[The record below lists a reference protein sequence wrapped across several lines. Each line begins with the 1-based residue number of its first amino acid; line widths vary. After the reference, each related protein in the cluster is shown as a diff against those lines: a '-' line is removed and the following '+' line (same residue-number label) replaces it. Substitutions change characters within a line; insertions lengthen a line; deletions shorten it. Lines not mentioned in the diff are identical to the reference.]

1 MAAKN
6 NNESACAHAGK
17 SVRAIPILILKNAD
31 KALEHYK
38 KAFGAEETHRMMCP
52 KTGVVAHAGLKI
64 GETEFFVTEERP
76 EMGCTASPGQSFYL
90 YVPDADKAFETAK
103 KAGLKEV
110 QPVAD
115 QFWGDRYGTLTDPF
129 GYTWGIATHK
139 EDLSPAEMGER
150 AQKFFA
156 SMAQRKTA

>member
-1 MAAKN
+1 MAAKSN
-6 NNESACAHAGK
+6 KESACAHAGK

-38 KAFGAEETHRMMCP
+38 KAFGAEETHRMLCP

-64 GETEFFVTEERP
+64 GETEFFVTEENAK
-76 EMGCTASPGQSFYL
+76 MGCTASPGQSFYL
-90 YVPDADKAFETAK
+90 YVPDADKAFDTAK

-115 QFWGDRYGTLTDPF
+115 QFWGDRTGTLSDP
-129 GYTWGIATHK
+129 YGIKWSVATHVRDVSPK
-139 EDLSPAEMGER
+139 EMEEAM
-150 AQKFFA
+150 KK
-156 SMAQRKTA
+156 MAKAA